1 MSTALIYSSSWLK
14 AKKMSFNLVIN
25 MHGISLYLGIAEE
38 LNNTNVHQLMWIVPN
53 QLNTY
58 PNTEM
63 LMLWCSAGT

>member
-1 MSTALIYSSSWLK
+1 
-14 AKKMSFNLVIN
+14 